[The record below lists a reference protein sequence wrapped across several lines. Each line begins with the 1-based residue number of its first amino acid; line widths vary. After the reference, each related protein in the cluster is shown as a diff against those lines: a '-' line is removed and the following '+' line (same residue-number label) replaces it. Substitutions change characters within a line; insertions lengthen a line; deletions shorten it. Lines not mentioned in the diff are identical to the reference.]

1 MTKAIKNLSEAS
13 RFRPAVFVLLLI
25 AIFLTSGLYIC
36 FMGSS
41 VSAAMES
48 RKNLD
53 KIAEFESQK
62 VELEKKYMELASKF
76 DLNYAYEN
84 GFIDQSKNIAF
95 VSRSKS
101 FAQR

>member
-1 MTKAIKNLSEAS
+1 MTKAIKNLSETS
-13 RFRPAVFVLLLI
+13 FKPAVFGLLLM
-25 AIFLTSGLYIC
+25 AIFLTAGLYVY

-41 VSAAMES
+41 VSAAVES
-48 RKNLD
+48 RKNID
-53 KIAEFESQK
+53 KIAGLELQK
-62 VELEKKYMELASKF
+62 VELEKKYINLVSKF

-95 VSRSKS
+95 ISRSKS

>member
-1 MTKAIKNLSEAS
+1 MTKAIKNLSEKS
-13 RFRPAVFVLLLI
+13 LKPAVFGLLL
-25 AIFLTSGLYIC
+25 AAVFLTAGLYIY

-41 VSAAMES
+41 VSVAVES

-53 KIAEFESQK
+53 KIAELERQK
-62 VELEKKYMELASKF
+62 VELEKNYMDLAAKF

-84 GFIDQSKNIAF
+84 GFIDQSKNIVF
-95 VSRSKS
+95 ISRSKS

>member
-13 RFRPAVFVLLLI
+13 RFKPAVLVLLI
-25 AIFLTSGLYIC
+25 AAIFLTSGLYVC
-36 FMGSS
+36 FIGSS
-41 VSAAMES
+41 VSMAMES

-62 VELEKKYMELASKF
+62 VKLEKKYMELASKF

-101 FAQR
+101 LAQR

>member
-1 MTKAIKNLSEAS
+1 MTKAIKNLSEKS
-13 RFRPAVFVLLLI
+13 LKPAVFGLLL
-25 AIFLTSGLYIC
+25 AAVFLTAGLYIY

-41 VSAAMES
+41 VSVAVES

-53 KIAEFESQK
+53 KIAELERQK
-62 VELEKKYMELASKF
+62 VELEKNYMDLAAKF

>member
-1 MTKAIKNLSEAS
+1 MTKTIKNLSETGLK
-13 RFRPAVFVLLLI
+13 PAFFGLRLATI
-25 AIFLTSGLYIC
+25 CLTAGLYVY

-41 VSAAMES
+41 VSAAVES

-53 KIAEFESQK
+53 KIAEFESRK
-62 VELEKKYMELASKF
+62 VELEKKYMDLASKF

-95 VSRSKS
+95 ISRPKS
-101 FAQR
+101 LA

>member
-1 MTKAIKNLSEAS
+1 MTKTIKNLSETS
-13 RFRPAVFVLLLI
+13 LKPAFFGLLL
-25 AIFLTSGLYIC
+25 ATIFLTAGLYVY

-41 VSAAMES
+41 VSAAVES

-53 KIAEFESQK
+53 KIAEFESRK
-62 VELEKKYMELASKF
+62 VELEKKYMDLASKF

-95 VSRSKS
+95 ISRPKS
-101 FAQR
+101 LAQR

>member
-1 MTKAIKNLSEAS
+1 MTKAIKNLSEKS
-13 RFRPAVFVLLLI
+13 LKPAVFGLLL
-25 AIFLTSGLYIC
+25 AAVFLTAGLYIY

-41 VSAAMES
+41 VSVAVES

-53 KIAEFESQK
+53 KIAELERQK
-62 VELEKKYMELASKF
+62 VELEKNYMDLASKF

-95 VSRSKS
+95 ISRSKS

>member
-1 MTKAIKNLSEAS
+1 MTKAIKNLSETS
-13 RFRPAVFVLLLI
+13 LKPAVFGLLFM
-25 AIFLTSGLYIC
+25 AVFLTAGLYVY

-41 VSAAMES
+41 VSVAVES

-62 VELEKKYMELASKF
+62 VELEKKYMDLASKF

-95 VSRSKS
+95 ISRPKS
-101 FAQR
+101 LAQR

>member
-1 MTKAIKNLSEAS
+1 MTKAVKNLSETS
-13 RFRPAVFVLLLI
+13 LKPAVFGLLMVG
-25 AIFLTSGLYIC
+25 IFLTAGLYVY

-41 VSAAMES
+41 VSVAVES

-53 KIAEFESQK
+53 KIAELERQK
-62 VELEKKYMELASKF
+62 VELEKNYMGLASKF

-84 GFIDQSKNIAF
+84 GFVDQSKNIAF